1 MIHGNDTVIHGNDT
15 VGPIILTGPSGVV
28 AGDRIGSGGK
38 AVGNSGVAGGRTKL
52 ASPSAEAD
60 LQVFRDWRSSTC
72 EFLILRVLKKEH
84 AELRIEL
91 HHLRALGAASAG
103 RRHGNRPDI
112 PIIAE
117 LVEELTA
124 ELSAHMDTEETTV
137 FPALLEVELAYVGEV
152 SASTAPRGIG
162 HLLRNM
168 SEEHQRTRRT
178 LAHLRRESHG
188 FIPPST
194 DNLLDREFY
203 ARLANLYCG
212 LRRDF
217 RLENVV
223 LFPRVAQMESELQRG
238 AMRRR
243 PA

>member
-1 MIHGNDTVIHGNDT
+1 MIHGNDT
-15 VGPIILTGPSGVV
+15 VGPIILAEPSGVI
-28 AGDRIGSGGK
+28 AGDRIGSGEE
-38 AVGNSGVAGGRTKL
+38 AVANNGAAAGRTQW
-52 ASPSAEAD
+52 ASPSAKAE

-84 AELRIEL
+84 AELRAEI
-91 HHLRALGAASAG
+91 HHLRTLAAASAG
-103 RRHGNRPDI
+103 RHHGNRPDI
-112 PIIAE
+112 PIVAE

-137 FPALLEVELAYVGEV
+137 FPALLEVELAYVGEM

-188 FIPPST
+188 FNPPST
-194 DNLLDREFY
+194 DNLLDRQFY

-217 RLENVV
+217 RLENAV

-238 AMRRR
+238 AMRQR